1 MQKQVGERNE
11 SALQGATSE
20 RSASRSKVEFSEDQ
34 GVVSVLPSDQA
45 EENGDQESDTSSL
58 SQTRMTLSFLKLVGE
73 ISERNISSPGT
84 SDYEQSNANEGDLG
98 SSVVS
103 SKPTDS

>member
-1 MQKQVGERNE
+1 MR
-11 SALQGATSE
+11 GATSE

-34 GVVSVLPSDQA
+34 GVVSVLPSNQA
-45 EENGDQESDTSSL
+45 EENGDQESDTFELESNKDDAEL
-58 SQTRMTLSFLKLVGE
+58 LKLVDE